1 MNGVVPNI
9 TDEETSTTIG
19 DSTIALPS
27 HTCHY
32 ANQNG
37 TDMNECK
44 ASESISPCYK
54 SCKSAAENSL
64 QRVAQRNEEPK
75 NHTIIRRRK
84 TNNPMIRRED
94 MDTDST
100 SSLVYPKTEDIKR
113 ELEAVRKSAT
123 TNKTMMTSPMLMP
136 PPVSL
141 ASISLRSFSADVSP
155 NSSMKSATLRESP
168 SLSSVLL
175 RATTPIENND
185 VALKTALRH

>member
-54 SCKSAAENSL
+54 SCK
-64 QRVAQRNEEPK
+64 VIP
-75 NHTIIRRRK
+75 
-84 TNNPMIRRED
+84 
-94 MDTDST
+94 
-100 SSLVYPKTEDIKR
+100 
-113 ELEAVRKSAT
+113 
-123 TNKTMMTSPMLMP
+123 
-136 PPVSL
+136 L
-141 ASISLRSFSADVSP
+141 ASNLEYFLLTPLAVT
-155 NSSMKSATLRESP
+155 NYANHC
-168 SLSSVLL
+168 VL
-175 RATTPIENND
+175 I
-185 VALKTALRH
+185 